1 MSPLATATLLGA
13 IALLL
18 YGIRLAGDG
27 IQKAAGG
34 RIRRLLGVVTKNRL
48 VAFGVGAAAAA
59 LLQSSSATVAMLVG
73 FVSAGLMTLPQTIA
87 VLLGANVGTTLTPQL
102 VAFRV
107 FDLAVPIAGLGV
119 ALSIWGWSSRARH
132 VGQAVLG
139 FGFVFLALHLATATM
154 APLRDDP
161 FFVLVLQTLRDHP
174 GWTLLLA
181 AGFTAFVHSSAATL
195 VLALGLAH
203 QGLIDLAE
211 AMPIVL
217 GANLGTTAAA
227 IETAVGARRDAQQTA
242 AAHVIAKAIGLAIA
256 FPLIDPF
263 ARLAAATS
271 DDLARQIANAHT
283 IFNVGLAVLL
293 LPVTGL
299 LAHLV
304 RRVLPP
310 RPASEE
316 PFGPKYLDERVL
328 ESPPVAFGQAAR
340 EVLRMAD
347 IVQTMVRES
356 IRAFEGHDL
365 DLVQRI
371 EDMDDQVDR
380 LDREVKLFLTKL
392 SKSGLTE
399 AQAARE
405 LELIAF
411 STDLEAVGDI
421 VDKNL
426 MSLARKRIKQG
437 VTFSAEGWREIRDF
451 HAKVC
456 ENLELA
462 VSAFATRDAELART
476 LLRHKNRLGEIERA
490 LNAAHVDRLHRG
502 LRETIETSSIH
513 LDLLS
518 NLERIN
524 SHVTNVAYTILE
536 AAASDDGDG

>member
-1 MSPLATATLLGA
+1 MSPLATLTLLGA

-18 YGIRLAGDG
+18 YGIRQAGDG
-27 IQKAAGG
+27 IQKAAAG
-34 RIRRLLGVVTKNRL
+34 RIRRLLGVVTRNRV

-102 VAFRV
+102 VAFRI
-107 FDLAVPIAGLGV
+107 FDLAVPIAGLGA
-119 ALSIWGWSSRARH
+119 ALSIWGWSSRVRH

-139 FGFVFLALHLATATM
+139 FGFVFLALHLATITM
-154 APLRDDP
+154 APLQNDP
-161 FFVLVLQTLRDHP
+161 FFRLLLEALREQP
-174 GWTLLLA
+174 GWTMLFA
-181 AGFTAFVHSSAATL
+181 AGFTALVHSSAATL

-203 QGLIDLAE
+203 QGLIDLAS
-211 AMPIVL
+211 AMPIIL

-227 IETAVGARRDAQQTA
+227 IETAVGAKRDAQQA
-242 AAHVIAKAIGLAIA
+242 AASHVIAKVIGLAVA
-256 FPLIDPF
+256 FPLMEPF
-263 ARLAAATS
+263 TRLAAATS
-271 DDLARQIANAHT
+271 GDIARQIANAHT
-283 IFNVGLAVLL
+283 IFNVGLAVIL
-293 LPVTGL
+293 LPASGL
-299 LAHLV
+299 LASLV
-304 RRVLPP
+304 RRLLPP
-310 RPASEE
+310 RPAAEE
-316 PFGPKYLDERVL
+316 TFGPKYLDERVL

-340 EVLRMAD
+340 EVLGMAD
-347 IVQTMVRES
+347 VVQAMLRES

-371 EDMDDQVDR
+371 EDMDDRIDR

-392 SKSGLTE
+392 SKAELTE

-421 VDKNL
+421 IDKNL
-426 MSLARKRIKQG
+426 MPLARKRLKQG
-437 VTFSAEGWREIRDF
+437 VTFSAEGWQEIRDF

-462 VSAFATRDAELART
+462 VSAFATRDADLART
-476 LLRHKNRLGEIERA
+476 LLRHKSRLGEIERS

-524 SHVTNVAYTILE
+524 SHVTNVAYAILE
-536 AAASDDGDG
+536 TASSGNGDG

>member
-119 ALSIWGWSSRARH
+119 ALSMWGWSSRARH

-139 FGFVFLALHLATATM
+139 FGFVFLALHLATTTM

-161 FFVLVLQTLRDHP
+161 FFTLVLQTLRDHP

-181 AGFTAFVHSSAATL
+181 AGFTALVHSSAATL

-203 QGLIDLAE
+203 QGLVDLAG

-227 IETAVGARRDAQQTA
+227 IETAVGAKRDAQQTA
-242 AAHVIAKAIGLAIA
+242 AAHVIAKAIGLAVA
-256 FPLIDPF
+256 FPLMEPF
-263 ARLAAATS
+263 ARLVAATS

-283 IFNVGLAVLL
+283 IFNVALAIGL

-299 LAHLV
+299 LAGLV
-304 RRVLPP
+304 RRLLPP

-462 VSAFATRDAELART
+462 VSAFATRDADLART

-502 LRETIETSSIH
+502 LRESIETSSIH